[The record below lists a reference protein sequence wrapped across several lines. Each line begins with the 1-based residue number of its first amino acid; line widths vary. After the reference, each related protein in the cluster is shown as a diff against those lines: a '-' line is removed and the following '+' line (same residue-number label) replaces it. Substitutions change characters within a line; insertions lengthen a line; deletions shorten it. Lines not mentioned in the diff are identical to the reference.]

1 MGLKSY
7 HTIPNRPVSTFQS
20 HQGSRR
26 KPHKNTAV
34 LLEKG
39 VLIGGGVWF
48 WVLGRCWLDGE
59 AKVLRGRN
67 LHERRR
73 DVKNVC
79 AAQVC

>member
-39 VLIGGGVWF
+39 VLIGGGGL
-48 WVLGRCWLDGE
+48 VLGLGE
-59 AKVLRGRN
+59 VLARWRS
-67 LHERRR
+67 
-73 DVKNVC
+73 
-79 AAQVC
+79 